1 MRPARPDRRLCPLSR
16 PRHPRWWSSPTTT
29 PAPRSARRRPRHTGE
44 SMGTEGTERRGHRDP
59 LPREDEPARTGSTAN
74 VRGEVV
80 IHPPPLRGTRIWGP
94 GPQHACTTPA
104 ERVLCHGVPV
114 PTYRRLVRPK
124 DAQPAAPLDANLAG
138 TLVELRVHEV
148 VQVADAIAIVLH
160 HQDTCLSGRDGDAV
174 LAHSLA
180 QTGEKPTCV
189 VAGVQNLNAHD
200 ACHDDAVTP
209 ARGAEPDGLPCAA
222 GNGQTLEPLPKSPL
236 ELH

>member
-1 MRPARPDRRLCPLSR
+1 M
-16 PRHPRWWSSPTTT
+16 
-29 PAPRSARRRPRHTGE
+29 
-44 SMGTEGTERRGHRDP
+44 
-59 LPREDEPARTGSTAN
+59 
-74 VRGEVV
+74 
-80 IHPPPLRGTRIWGP
+80 IHPPPLRGTPIWGP

-114 PTYRRLVRPK
+114 PTYRRLLRPK

-160 HQDTCLSGRDGDAV
+160 HQDTSLSGRDGDAV

-200 ACHDDAVTP
+200 AYHDDAVTP
-209 ARGAEPDGLPCAA
+209 
-222 GNGQTLEPLPKSPL
+222 S
-236 ELH
+236 